1 MTWQIGLGLACL
13 WLVAIYLILEFMSFA
28 KRGDSDQWREF
39 TEHQWKDIRKQDFR
53 RRMEDRARKERAG
66 IR

>member
-1 MTWQIGLGLACL
+1 MTYQIGLMLAFGAL
-13 WLVAIYLILEFMSFA
+13 ALLGLILTLFRINPRDDREE
-28 KRGDSDQWREF
+28 WREF

>member
-1 MTWQIGLGLACL
+1 MTFQLGLMLAFGAL
-13 WLVAIYLILEFMSFA
+13 ALLGLVLTLFRINPRDDRE
-28 KRGDSDQWREF
+28 DWREF

-53 RRMEDRARKERAG
+53 RRMEERARKERSG

>member
-1 MTWQIGLGLACL
+1 MTYQLGLMLAFGAL
-13 WLVAIYLILEFMSFA
+13 ALLGLVLTLFRINPRDDREE
-28 KRGDSDQWREF
+28 WREF

-53 RRMEDRARKERAG
+53 RRMEERARKERAG

>member
-13 WLVAIYLILEFMSFA
+13 WLVAVYLILEFMSFA
-28 KRGDSDQWREF
+28 KRGDQDWQSFSEQQWR
-39 TEHQWKDIRKQDFR
+39 DLRRMDLR
-53 RRMEDRARKERAG
+53 RRLEDRARKERAG